1 MGTHG
6 QVLLNDVFGA
16 LNDCLP
22 GWSKTEGRHNLSIK
36 GPNGTTYPG
45 FPSGAH
51 GKRPGRA
58 AIQKG
63 HVRDLFEFFG
73 VIDCAKKHLQILG

>member
-6 QVLLNDVFGA
+6 QVLLNDVFAA
-16 LNDCLP
+16 LDECLP
-22 GWSKTEGRHNLSIK
+22 GWTKIEGRHNLSIRF
-36 GPNGTTYPG
+36 NSATYPG

-63 HVRDLFEFFG
+63 HVRDLFEFFD
-73 VIDCAKKHLQILG
+73 VIDCAKKQLQILR